1 MKLFVGQTQQYFD
14 LNFNAKQFITER
26 IAIKYCVLFTWLE
39 FRTVI
44 GQKAGFQVSLMIM
57 MKFNANRQEMNGMR
71 TGQMHDMIQ

>member
-14 LNFNAKQFITER
+14 LNLNSKLFITKR

-39 FRTVI
+39 FGTVI
-44 GQKAGFQVSLMIM
+44 EQKTGFQVALM
-57 MKFNANRQEMNGMR
+57 MKFNANRQEMNGIR